1 MKSIRHLF
9 SIGYGPSSSHTMGPA
24 KAAKI
29 LKKQY
34 HEATKFEVTLYN
46 SLALTGY
53 GHLTFQTIEKVLS
66 PKTVIFHTA
75 IDEKEHP
82 NTMVYKVYKEDT
94 LLGTE
99 KITSVGGGKILFGN
113 ESFEDMDYYR
123 HNSFKAI
130 KGFCIRKKISLYDYV
145 LLAEK
150 ECFVDYLCDIWTQMK
165 KTINHGLKASGY
177 LPGSLHLRRKAKRI
191 FNTTEDFELED
202 TQARLVSAY
211 AIASA
216 EENAAGKIVVT
227 APTCGAC
234 GVLPA
239 VLYYAYTRLEI
250 NESKIIEALA
260 VAGLFGNIIK
270 HNASISGAEA
280 GCQAEIGSAC
290 AMAAAAAAYLKGYSI
305 SKIEYS
311 AEVALE
317 HSLGLTCDPVRG
329 YVQIPCIERNAIF
342 AMKAIDASR
351 IAAITTSFSK
361 VSFDTV
367 VETMLETGKDLAR
380 EYRETAEGGLAK
392 YYKEKENDKR
402 K

>member
-1 MKSIRHLF
+1 MKSIKSLYN
-9 SIGYGPSSSHTMGPA
+9 IGRGPSSSHTMGPS

-29 LKKQY
+29 
-34 HEATKFEVTLYN
+34 TKARYSDANKYVVTLYN

-53 GHLTFQTIEKVLS
+53 GHLTFKAIEEELK
-66 PKTVIFHTA
+66 PHEVIFETK
-75 IDEKEHP
+75 IDQKEHP
-82 NTMVYKVYKEDT
+82 NTALFQMYKDDVF
-94 LLGTE
+94 LGEE
-99 KITSVGGGKILFGN
+99 KIKSVGGGKIIF
-113 ESFEDMDYYR
+113 ESIEDKEEDVYT
-123 HNSFKAI
+123 HSSFKSI
-130 KGFCIRKKISLYDYV
+130 KNYCARRKISLFQYV
-145 LLAEK
+145 LMAEG
-150 ECFVDYLCDIWTQMK
+150 ECIIEFLYDVWKTMK
-165 KTINHGLKASGY
+165 KTVETGLKKSGF
-177 LPGSLHLRRKAKRI
+177 LPGSLKVRRKARKLYQ
-191 FNTTEDFELED
+191 TTEDFEMED
-202 TQARLVSAY
+202 TQARLVSSFAF
-211 AIASA
+211 ACA
-216 EENAAGKIVVT
+216 EENAAGGIVAT
-227 APTCGAC
+227 APTCGSC
-234 GVLPA
+234 GVLPG
-239 VLYYAYTRLEI
+239 VLYYTYVRLGFSEQR
-250 NESKIIEALA
+250 IIEAIG
-260 VAGLFGNIIK
+260 VASIFGNLIK

-329 YVQIPCIERNAIF
+329 YVQIPCIERNALY

-351 IAAITTSFSK
+351 LAGIITSLSK

-392 YYKEKENDKR
+392 YYKEKKA